1 MIRTQQPIQ
10 ISMVSLMMLSG
21 ILPVSSVA
29 LHSMDLISIRWM
41 IVPNMALFLF
51 CLVQLTHFSV
61 IKKIIWRGWVSGLI
75 GVLCYDLTRIPFM
88 YAGWD
93 DFIPSLGGWITNSEQ
108 NFWVGY
114 LWRYL
119 GNGAGLGLVFSLL
132 VYFFNITKVLIFG
145 LIFGILV
152 CIGLDIVLLTSSSAQ
167 EMMFNVTPITCIGGL
182 VGHITFGVVLGVI
195 AKISNLQL

>member
-1 MIRTQQPIQ
+1 MIRTHSPLPLPT
-10 ISMVSLMMLSG
+10 ISVMLVSG
-21 ILPVSSVA
+21 ILPVTSVA
-29 LHSMDLISIRWM
+29 LHSMEWVSIRWL
-41 IVPNMALFLF
+41 IIPNMLFF
-51 CLVQLTHFSV
+51 IYCLLQLTQLTV
-61 IKKIIWRGWVSGLI
+61 IKKIIWRGWVSGLL

-132 VYFFNITKVLIFG
+132 VYFFNLRNTIL
-145 LIFGILV
+145 FGILFGIAV
-152 CIGLDIVLLTSSSAQ
+152 CIGLDIVLLASSSAQ
-167 EMMFNVTPITCIGGL
+167 EMMFAVTPLTCIGGL
-182 VGHITFGVVLGVI
+182 VGHLTYGIVLGFM
-195 AKISNLQL
+195 ANKLL

>member
-1 MIRTQQPIQ
+1 MMRTQSPLPLPT
-10 ISMVSLMMLSG
+10 VSLMLVSG
-21 ILPVSSVA
+21 ILPVTSVA
-29 LHSMDLISIRWM
+29 LHSMEWISIRWL
-41 IVPNMALFLF
+41 IIPNVLFFIF
-51 CLVQLTHFSV
+51 CLMQLTQLTVF
-61 IKKIIWRGWVSGLI
+61 KKIIWRGWVSGLL

-132 VYFFNITKVLIFG
+132 VYFFNLRNTIL
-145 LIFGILV
+145 FGILFGIAV
-152 CIGLDIVLLTSSSAQ
+152 CIGLDIVLLASSTAQ
-167 EMMFNVTPITCIGGL
+167 EMMFKVTPLTCIGGL
-182 VGHITFGVVLGVI
+182 VGHLTYGIVLGLL
-195 AKISNLQL
+195 ANKLP

>member
-1 MIRTQQPIQ
+1 
-10 ISMVSLMMLSG
+10 MLVSG
-21 ILPVSSVA
+21 ILPVTSVA
-29 LHSMDLISIRWM
+29 LHSMEWVSIRWL
-41 IVPNMALFLF
+41 IIPNVLFFIF
-51 CLVQLTHFSV
+51 CLMQLTQLTV
-61 IKKIIWRGWVSGLI
+61 IKKIIWRGWVSGLL

-132 VYFFNITKVLIFG
+132 VYFFNLRNTIL
-145 LIFGILV
+145 FGILFGIAV
-152 CIGLDIVLLTSSSAQ
+152 CIGLDIVLLASSTAQ
-167 EMMFNVTPITCIGGL
+167 EMMFKVTPLTCIGGL
-182 VGHITFGVVLGVI
+182 VGHLTYGIVLGLM
-195 AKISNLQL
+195 AKYDA